1 MEDKTPI
8 FIIIVLVIVV
18 GLAYGPIKNSSS
30 EREGGS
36 TKTTSTQGSSSVG
49 QSNTNSA
56 TNLGE
61 TSNKVIAGE
70 IKKIERDLKRL
81 EQNIARQTIPVDRS
95 PYYGKIRMSNITGV
109 RQSDP
114 SKEYLTLSTNLK
126 ITETINIT
134 GWYFRSEVTG
144 NYAIIGRASLL
155 PFPNTKTES
164 DIVLQKGDKAIITKG
179 FSPIGI
185 SFRTNKCTGYFEE
198 NRTFYPRLPLQCP
211 RPKDQN
217 LPLFSSI
224 PDRHDECIK
233 IIERIGRCRT
243 INNAFIRDLP
253 DTVTA
258 SCKTYLTTQVNYNTC
273 VATHFGDTDF
283 PGNIYRVYL
292 GRFGTL
298 WKERNETINLH
309 DENGLIVATIKY

>member
-8 FIIIVLVIVV
+8 FVILVLIIVV

-30 EREGGS
+30 DRKTSSGKTAS
-36 TKTTSTQGSSSVG
+36 TEGSSSVG
-49 QSNTNSA
+49 QSNTNPE

-70 IKKIERDLKRL
+70 IKKIERDLQKL
-81 EQNIARQTIPVDRS
+81 ERNISKQVVPKERS
-95 PYYGKIRMSNITGV
+95 PYYGKIRMSNISGV

-144 NYAIIGRASLL
+144 NYAMIGRASLL

-211 RPKDQN
+211 RAKDEN

-224 PDRHDECIK
+224 PDRHDECVK

-243 INNAFIRDLP
+243 INNEFIRDLP
-253 DTVTA
+253 DTVTT
-258 SCKTYLTTQVNYNTC
+258 SCKTYLTTQINYNTC
-273 VATHFGDTDF
+273 VATNFGKTDF

-298 WKERNETINLH
+298 WRAKNDVINLH
-309 DENGLIVATIKY
+309 DENGLVVATIKY